1 LLLFKISFGFQVK
14 YSVFWA
20 LFGGWRTSIIVI
32 ELCPFWP
39 VPASVNDDKQILI
52 FASIINGIAHF
63 CTLHVCVCVRLHVT
77 AKVQSKCNQSKMTLT

>member
-32 ELCPFWP
+32 EFDLFWP
-39 VPASVNDDKQILI
+39 VSTSANNDGQTVTI
-52 FASIINGIAHF
+52 ANNANGIGHF
-63 CTLHVCVCVRLHVT
+63 STSLMFPCPSMC
-77 AKVQSKCNQSKMTLT
+77 